1 MKIFIDG
8 DGCPVV
14 NLTIKIA
21 KSYGIKVIVVKD
33 ISHELWDDYATII
46 TVDQSP
52 DSADFYIANNITKGD
67 IVVTQ
72 DYGLSAM
79 VLAKEA
85 LCITQNGLVISPKN
99 IDQLLGYR
107 HFNQELRRKH
117 KKYTKIKKR
126 SSQSD
131 MEFKKNLSALIE
143 TKSKAYN
150 QKNR

>member
-79 VLAKEA
+79 ALAKEA
-85 LCITQNGLVISPKN
+85 LCISQNGLVISPKN

-107 HFNQELRRKH
+107 HFNQELRRK
-117 KKYTKIKKR
+117 KVGGKVVLLTTEAEGKYVSLTKQLWCTI
-126 SSQSD
+126 
-131 MEFKKNLSALIE
+131 N
-143 TKSKAYN
+143 T
-150 QKNR
+150 